1 MVESV
6 QIIVST
12 FPNAKA
18 LPLWI
23 AQKRGFF
30 SARCLDVIIDET
42 ESSQLQR
49 EGLERGA
56 IHIVQAAV
64 DNALS
69 MIVSGLDVVIVMGG
83 EGGMNDFIV
92 QADIRTF
99 KDLQARTLVVD
110 SPDTAYA
117 LLARKMLAQHGL
129 TYNVDYNFKS
139 VGNAGRRLKAMIDD
153 PMIAGAVLNPP
164 FSAEAQLRGMR
175 SLGRLVDHLG
185 PYQAGGT
192 FVMRAWACDNRQ
204 TLESYL
210 GAYVE
215 ALRWLADESNA
226 PAVEEMLCQRLN
238 LSAEIAAA
246 TRRELNEPG
255 FGFATDANLDLVGLT
270 NMLKTREETEGED
283 ARLQDVNSFVDQSYY
298 DNAMA
303 RLSPDVQKAN

>member
-1 MVESV
+1 MPEAV
-6 QIIVST
+6 QIVVST

-23 AQKRGFF
+23 AQKQGFF
-30 SARCLDVIIDET
+30 SARGLDVLVNET
-42 ESSQLQR
+42 ENSKLQR

-69 MIVSGLDVVIVMGG
+69 MIMSGLDVVIVMGG

-92 QADIRTF
+92 QADIRAF
-99 KDLQARTLVVD
+99 KDLQARVLVVD

-129 TYNVDYNFKS
+129 TYNVDYTFKP

-185 PYQAGGT
+185 PYQAGGA
-192 FVMRAWACDNRQ
+192 FVMRAWAHENRQ

-215 ALRWLADESNA
+215 ALRWLADKRNA

-238 LSAEIAAA
+238 LSSEIAAA
-246 TRRELNEPG
+246 TRRELNEPD
-255 FGFATDANLDLVGLT
+255 FGFATDAKLDLVGLA
-270 NMLKTREETEGED
+270 NVLKTREETEGQD

-303 RLSPDVQKAN
+303 IISTAMQKAN